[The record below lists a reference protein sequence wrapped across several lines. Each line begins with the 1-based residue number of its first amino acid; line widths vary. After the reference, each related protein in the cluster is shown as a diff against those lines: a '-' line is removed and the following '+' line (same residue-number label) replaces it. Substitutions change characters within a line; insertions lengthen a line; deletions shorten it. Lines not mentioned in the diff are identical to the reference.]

1 VSTLS
6 KPGWSYTF
14 TPEDL
19 LWAAKMIEGE
29 GGDPAAVLW
38 TMASRFALV
47 HGDRFPTFASLIR
60 AYSSPI
66 NQRFSPCSAAD
77 VAAHPLD
84 CSEAAQARRA
94 RFLEE
99 PPDPARLAFVRRW
112 VQGEI
117 PNPVPR
123 AVHFAFGPQ
132 VVRCLAREGSDA
144 CLEVVGKFPAGRPP
158 ERQNWHATTSRT
170 ASWPSD
176 YVRIAG
182 VAPRPQQNTGTSSA
196 GGGGG
201 GMGLLLL
208 AAGAAA
214 AFYFGRGLRR

>member
-1 VSTLS
+1 MSTIS
-6 KPGWSYTF
+6 TPDWSYTL

-38 TMASRFALV
+38 TMASRFALF

-60 AYSSPI
+60 RYSSPI
-66 NQRFSPCSAAD
+66 NPRFSPCSAAD
-77 VAAHPLD
+77 AAAHPLD
-84 CSEAAQARRA
+84 CSPEAQARRA

-112 VQGEI
+112 VQGEV

-123 AVHFAFGPQ
+123 AVHFAIGPQ
-132 VVRCLAREGSDA
+132 VVRCQAREGSDA

-158 ERQNWHATTSRT
+158 DRQNWHATTSRT

-176 YVRIAG
+176 YVRIGG
-182 VAPRPQQNTGTSSA
+182 VAPRSQQNTGISS
-196 GGGGG
+196 GGGGV
-201 GMGLLLL
+201 GLLLL
-208 AAGAAA
+208 AAAGAA